1 MPIDIQLFFSYTF
14 VMPSLFQKVQ
24 IASIDELESYI
35 TKYPQ
40 TKYIDAVLCDISGII
55 RGKRMPAKD
64 AKKLF
69 ISGVQ
74 FCYSTFLLDA
84 SGYCPNAEGRGFTDG
99 DPDATFYPIAGTLQP
114 MPWHKDSLGQVM
126 ITIQDDTR
134 YNSIV
139 DPRNVLAKVWEH
151 FDDLNLTAKV
161 AFELEFYL
169 FDLRKKLS
177 EKPQAP
183 TSKRNKRKSEGT
195 QVYGMSELDDFYDFL
210 EDVNKF
216 CTDQNIPATT
226 ASSEFAPGQF
236 EINLDHTSDLLKAAD
251 DSALLRRVVKETAIV
266 HGYEASFISK
276 PFVDQVGSGM
286 HVHAS
291 LFDHGNNN
299 IFESAKEEGSKELS
313 HAIAGLQSTMYEA
326 FAIFASNK
334 NSYRRFEPD
343 QFVPVNNSW
352 GPNNRSVAFR
362 IPTGSK
368 QARRI
373 EHRVA
378 GAESNPYLVLA
389 VILAGIHYGLKNK
402 LKPLSE
408 PRIDNACV
416 DRDPQMP
423 NNIEEALQL
432 LENSQILKNYL
443 SDEYIKIFV
452 DLKRKEQES
461 FNTEISDLEY
471 KWYLNL

>member
-1 MPIDIQLFFSYTF
+1 M
-14 VMPSLFQKVQ
+14 
-24 IASIDELESYI
+24 
-35 TKYPQ
+35 
-40 TKYIDAVLCDISGII
+40 
-55 RGKRMPAKD
+55 
-64 AKKLF
+64 
-69 ISGVQ
+69 
-74 FCYSTFLLDA
+74 
-84 SGYCPNAEGRGFTDG
+84 
-99 DPDATFYPIAGTLQP
+99 
-114 MPWHKDSLGQVM
+114 
-126 ITIQDDTR
+126 
-134 YNSIV
+134 
-139 DPRNVLAKVWEH
+139 
-151 FDDLNLTAKV
+151 
-161 AFELEFYL
+161 
-169 FDLRKKLS
+169 
-177 EKPQAP
+177 
-183 TSKRNKRKSEGT
+183 
-195 QVYGMSELDDFYDFL
+195 
-210 EDVNKF
+210 
-216 CTDQNIPATT
+216 
-226 ASSEFAPGQF
+226 
-236 EINLDHTSDLLKAAD
+236 KAAD

-291 LFDHGNNN
+291 LFDHDNNN
-299 IFESAKEEGSKELS
+299 IFESSKEEGSKELS
-313 HAIAGLQSTMYEA
+313 QAIAGLQHTMYEA

-368 QARRI
+368 QSRRI

-378 GAESNPYLVLA
+378 GAESNPYLVLSA
-389 VILAGIHYGLKNK
+389 ILAGIHYGLKNR

-408 PRIDNACV
+408 SRTDNACV

-432 LENSQILKNYL
+432 LEQSQILKKYL

-461 FNTEISDLEY
+461 FNAEISDLEY